1 MAKIGTTTKRW
12 TRTIERE
19 DRTGKV
25 RRDYGLRDD
34 GVLLRKMTFLNASG
48 SVDFTDGWK
57 VINRDPK
64 AIAKITEDLTMRLGF
79 TLIEGGP

>member
-12 TRTIERE
+12 TRTVARE
-19 DRTGKV
+19 DGSGSV

-34 GVLLRKMTFLNASG
+34 GVLLRKVSFLNSDG

-57 VINRDPK
+57 IVSRDPK
-64 AIAKITEDLTMRLGF
+64 IIGKLVEDLTMRLGF
-79 TLIEGGP
+79 ESV

>member
-12 TRTIERE
+12 TRTVAR
-19 DRTGKV
+19 DDGSGSV

-34 GVLLRKMTFLNASG
+34 GVLLRKATFLNADG

-57 VINRDPK
+57 VIARDQK
-64 AIAKITEDLTMRLGF
+64 TVSGIIEDLTMRLGF
-79 TLIEGGP
+79 ELA